1 MAARFAT
8 PPSNWR
14 RFWLG
19 LTWSG
24 LVFATLP
31 CRAEPPVAMQVP
43 EWVADAV
50 FYQIFPERFDNA
62 DPGNDPTRDT
72 LEAEVPELAIVADLS
87 LDRRLVCPRRLGAG
101 SRGRLLRAWSVSSA
115 VRR

>member
-1 MAARFAT
+1 MAARFAI

-62 DPGNDPTRDT
+62 DPGNDHTRDT
-72 LEAEVPELAIVADLS
+72 LEAEVPE
-87 LDRRLVCPRRLGAG
+87 
-101 SRGRLLRAWSVSSA
+101 
-115 VRR
+115 

>member
-1 MAARFAT
+1 MAARFAI

-50 FYQIFPERFDNA
+50 FYQIFP
-62 DPGNDPTRDT
+62 
-72 LEAEVPELAIVADLS
+72 
-87 LDRRLVCPRRLGAG
+87 
-101 SRGRLLRAWSVSSA
+101 
-115 VRR
+115 